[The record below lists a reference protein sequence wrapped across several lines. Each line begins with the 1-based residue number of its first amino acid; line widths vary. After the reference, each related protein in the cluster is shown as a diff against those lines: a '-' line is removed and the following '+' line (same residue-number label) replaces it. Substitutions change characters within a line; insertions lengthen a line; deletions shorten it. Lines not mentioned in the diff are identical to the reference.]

1 MAPNIGTMY
10 GVPENTFR
18 RMLQVATLE
27 ARDPTRGAMPGTVAS
42 MINRYHNPDYGSNAS
57 WINPGQYKVMKAPG
71 FGQVDPGKA
80 LGYYSSDKGR
90 QELGRVAQELGGRT
104 DFRST
109 SYLKDIGELMSHSDN
124 LIPAMVGGVQRY
136 LSPQKLKTLGASPN
150 LLENTFFNEGKRSP
164 TKKWWE
170 SSLGAPTGTSTSA
183 APAQAST
190 ALGTL
195 IGAGNLFGQNAVEEM
210 KSQLGLELLAK
221 QLQPQPSSV
230 ANAFLASMLQDPYS
244 AQI

>member
-1 MAPNIGTMY
+1 MY

-18 RMLQVATLE
+18 KMLQVATLE

-57 WINPGQYKVMKAPG
+57 WINPAQYAAMKAPG
-71 FGQVDPGKA
+71 FSEVNPAKA

-90 QELGRVAQELGGRT
+90 QELGRVAQELGGKT

-109 SYLKDIGELMSHSDN
+109 SYLKDIGQLMSHRDN

-136 LSPQKLKTLGASPN
+136 LNPQQLKTLGASPN
-150 LLENTFFNEGKRSP
+150 LSENTFFNEGKRSP

-170 SSLGAPTGTSTSA
+170 SSLGVPTGTSTSA

-190 ALGTL
+190 ALDTL
-195 IGAGNLFGQNAVEEM
+195 IGAGNLFGQNAV
-210 KSQLGLELLAK
+210 
-221 QLQPQPSSV
+221 SSV
-230 ANAFLASMLQDPYS
+230 KDLMQEEILKNLFQQQTPDLAANLVSSMLFNSPNVS
-244 AQI
+244 